1 MTLCKNYDTMY
12 IQEKSEVLKMAQT
25 TLNVRMDEDIK
36 REFDTFC
43 SKVGLNTS
51 VAVNM
56 FARAVLRERK
66 IPFEITDETDPFY
79 SESNMRALRKSIAQ
93 AERGEI
99 VVKTME
105 ELEAME
111 L

>member
-1 MTLCKNYDTMY
+1 
-12 IQEKSEVLKMAQT
+12 MAQT

-36 REFDTFC
+36 REFDSFC
-43 SKVGLNTS
+43 QKAGLNTS

-79 SESNMRALRKSIAQ
+79 GESNMRALRESIAQ
-93 AERGEI
+93 FARGE
-99 VVKTME
+99 VVEKTIE

-111 L
+111 NA

>member
-1 MTLCKNYDTMY
+1 MP
-12 IQEKSEVLKMAQT
+12 QAV
-25 TLNVRMDEDIK
+25 LNVRMDENIK
-36 REFDTFC
+36 KEFDAFC
-43 SKVGLNTS
+43 RKAGFNAS

-79 SESNMRALRKSIAQ
+79 SESNMRALRKSMAQ
-93 AERGEI
+93 AENGEI

>member
-1 MTLCKNYDTMY
+1 MPKETVM
-12 IQEKSEVLKMAQT
+12 SVLI
-25 TLNVRMDEDIK
+25 DEDSK
-36 REFDTFC
+36 KEFDAFC
-43 SKVGLNTS
+43 LKVGLNAS

-56 FARAVLRERK
+56 FVKKVLSNRK

-79 SESNMRALRKSIAQ
+79 SESNMRALEKSIKQ
-93 AERGEI
+93 AENGEI

-111 L
+111 K

>member
-1 MTLCKNYDTMY
+1 
-12 IQEKSEVLKMAQT
+12 MAQT

-36 REFDTFC
+36 KEFDAFC
-43 SKVGLNTS
+43 YKVGLNTS

-66 IPFEITDETDPFY
+66 IPFAITDETDPFY

-93 AERGEI
+93 AEKGE
-99 VVKTME
+99 VVIKTME

-111 L
+111 I

>member
-1 MTLCKNYDTMY
+1 
-12 IQEKSEVLKMAQT
+12 MAQT

-36 REFDTFC
+36 REFDAFC
-43 SKVGLNTS
+43 VRVGLNTS

-66 IPFEITDETDPFY
+66 IPFEITDDFDPFY
-79 SESNMRALRKSIAQ
+79 NESNMRHFEKSIA
-93 AERGEI
+93 EFESSR
-99 VVKTME
+99 VVEKTME

-111 L
+111 SA

>member
-1 MTLCKNYDTMY
+1 
-12 IQEKSEVLKMAQT
+12 MAQT
-25 TLNVRMDEDIK
+25 TLNVRMDENIK
-36 REFDTFC
+36 KEFDIFC
-43 SKVGLNTS
+43 SRVGLNTS

-79 SESNMRALRKSIAQ
+79 NQSNMRALKKSIAQ
-93 AERGEI
+93 ANNGEVAI
-99 VVKTME
+99 KTME

-111 L
+111 E

>member
-1 MTLCKNYDTMY
+1 MG
-12 IQEKSEVLKMAQT
+12 QT
-25 TLNVRMDEDIK
+25 TLNVRIDEDIK
-36 REFDTFC
+36 REFDAFC
-43 SKVGLNTS
+43 VRAGLNTS

-79 SESNMRALRKSIAQ
+79 SESNIRALRKSIKQ
-93 AERGEI
+93 AENGEI

-105 ELEAME
+105 ELEALVE
-111 L
+111 